1 MSCDQ
6 VILVAIPLEIA
17 WKATVSWWADWLT
30 CKVMVSL
37 RIFGYFLTSNV
48 LMAISM
54 DRWHAAHL
62 APVCHHVS
70 RVQVQRHGVPDLPP
84 RGLAP
89 HAAAAGGGLGP
100 GGALLHP
107 SVSRLQPPDSPRGA
121 VLQVPGGF

>member
-1 MSCDQ
+1 M
-6 VILVAIPLEIA
+6 
-17 WKATVSWWADWLT
+17 
-30 CKVMVSL
+30 
-37 RIFGYFLTSNV
+37 
-48 LMAISM
+48 
-54 DRWHAAHL
+54 
-62 APVCHHVS
+62 S

-107 SVSRLQPPDSPRGA
+107 AVSRLQPPDSPRGA